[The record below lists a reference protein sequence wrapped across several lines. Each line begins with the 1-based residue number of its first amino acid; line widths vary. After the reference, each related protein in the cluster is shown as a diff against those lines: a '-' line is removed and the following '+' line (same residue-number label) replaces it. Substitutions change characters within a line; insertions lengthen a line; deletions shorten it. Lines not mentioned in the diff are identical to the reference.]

1 MVTQATKKRRQKI
14 KKASKLG
21 QHIQFVVAEVN
32 LDQRL
37 EFKNLKFKITYY
49 KISII
54 SLFNEKLYES
64 QTILNSTKTRK
75 LKRQK

>member
-54 SLFNEKLYES
+54 SLFNEKLYKS
-64 QTILNSTKTRK
+64 QTILNSTKTRE